1 MRADATLNVRLN
13 KDLKQRGD
21 AVLAREGISTTH
33 AVRKLYQ
40 YLDQNQ
46 EVPTWVKESNTED
59 TYELRRKRM
68 RELVGIACV
77 PENYDVDDLKRERLS
92 RLEF

>member
-1 MRADATLNVRLN
+1 VRADATLNVRLN

-21 AVLAREGISTTH
+21 SVLAREGISTTH
-33 AVRKLYQ
+33 AVRMFYQ

-46 EVPTWVKESNTED
+46 EVPTWVKENNAED

-68 RELVGIACV
+68 RELVGIAGV

-92 RLEF
+92 HLEF

>member
-1 MRADATLNVRLN
+1 MLADATLNIRLN

-33 AVRKLYQ
+33 AVRMLYQ
-40 YLDQNQ
+40 YLAQNQ
-46 EVPTWVKESNTED
+46 EVPAWVKGSDTEAV
-59 TYELRRKRM
+59 YELRRKRM
-68 RELVGIACV
+68 RELVGIACM

-92 RLEF
+92 RHEF

>member
-1 MRADATLNVRLN
+1 MLADATLNVRLN

-21 AVLAREGISTTH
+21 AVLAREGISTTR
-33 AVRKLYQ
+33 AVRMLYQ

-46 EVPTWVKESNTED
+46 EVPAWIKENDTED
-59 TYELRRKRM
+59 TYELRRKNM
-68 RELVGIACV
+68 RELVGIARG
-77 PENYDVDDLKRERLS
+77 PENCDVDDLKRERLS